1 MEELAGVKLAVAG
14 TGKPRQ
20 SGLVNSVQVEWIR
33 YALIAIYVIPLLVI
47 AYLYIQYIYPMFT
60 ASGNE
65 VMALGV
71 SAVLTLA
78 VVLSVLGLALL
89 SRSAKESVDSLNTLN
104 ARMDSLL
111 SATTHFEQTGHVDTL
126 VDSVAK
132 SAKDVLN
139 GEASSLLLYDDE
151 GNLRFEYVEGPA
163 ADKLMGKAVKIGEGI
178 TGWAAQQRKA
188 VIVNDVAND
197 PRFAKSFDKKSG
209 FMTNAII
216 CVPLVFDGRDLGIL
230 EVINKRDGGVF
241 GEHDK
246 NTLTSLAEH
255 AAASI
260 YRNKTYDEMKS
271 DFIQVTDLLVMAVDS
286 LMPQK
291 MGHCRRVARYS
302 VKLAKGMG
310 LKENEVR
317 TVYFGALLHDVG
329 LVKLD
334 VLGSIDKEKYKLHAA
349 AGGEMVKNVYQWKN
363 VAQMIRDH
371 HERPDGLGYPA
382 GLSGTDISVGGRIIG
397 LAEAFDVMTSR
408 HSYKPAISFDEAATE
423 IKILAGYQFDPEV
436 VNVFLKMF
444 SADDAED
451 A

>member
-1 MEELAGVKLAVAG
+1 
-14 TGKPRQ
+14 
-20 SGLVNSVQVEWIR
+20 
-33 YALIAIYVIPLLVI
+33 
-47 AYLYIQYIYPMFT
+47 
-60 ASGNE
+60 
-65 VMALGV
+65 
-71 SAVLTLA
+71 
-78 VVLSVLGLALL
+78 
-89 SRSAKESVDSLNTLN
+89 
-104 ARMDSLL
+104 
-111 SATTHFEQTGHVDTL
+111 
-126 VDSVAK
+126 
-132 SAKDVLN
+132 
-139 GEASSLLLYDDE
+139 
-151 GNLRFEYVEGPA
+151 
-163 ADKLMGKAVKIGEGI
+163 
-178 TGWAAQQRKA
+178 
-188 VIVNDVAND
+188 
-197 PRFAKSFDKKSG
+197 
-209 FMTNAII
+209 
-216 CVPLVFDGRDLGIL
+216 
-230 EVINKRDGGVF
+230 
-241 GEHDK
+241 
-246 NTLTSLAEH
+246 
-255 AAASI
+255 
-260 YRNKTYDEMKS
+260 
-271 DFIQVTDLLVMAVDS
+271 
-286 LMPQK
+286 

-444 SADDAED
+444 SADDVED